1 MTRGVRKYLVGSV
14 VLIALIAVAGCSHYM
29 IGEREPWRRDAEA
42 ACLSSGAVK
51 ESPTRVRI
59 SSIDGPG
66 MCGIS
71 YPLKVSSLGEA
82 APLGYDDEP
91 PLPPSS
97 IPQGAM
103 PQHWPVVQ
111 SGSMPQQE
119 PAVQSSSLPPLQP
132 AAPSLAQPGAP
143 QYGQQQYGQ
152 PQYSQP
158 QYAQPQYRQ
167 PQYSQPQYNQ
177 PQYVT
182 PAGAPMSL
190 NPPGVAQPDADDA
203 DVPADSSGPMLEA
216 VPDSGYGTPYPA
228 TATPSPAPPY
238 TPRPESG
245 PYSAEPV
252 PLGPPAAPMVTAAA
266 GPVELKPAAT
276 LACPIVS
283 MLDQW
288 ISEAVQ
294 PAAEKWFREPV
305 VEIKQIGSYS
315 CRDMINGNPN
325 APISE
330 HAFGN
335 ALDIAAFVLADGHT
349 ITVQYGWHGTPEEQG
364 FLHDVQGAA
373 CQDFTTV
380 LAPGANVYHYNH
392 IHVDLMRRRNSRHIC
407 EPAAI
412 PGDVVAERARARYA
426 AQHYG
431 NPSVTGSI
439 KSERKSARPS
449 AYSGDDGLPDAV
461 PGAD

>member
-14 VLIALIAVAGCSHYM
+14 VLIALIAVAGCSHYL
-29 IGEREPWRRDAEA
+29 IGEREPWRRDAEV
-42 ACLSSGAVK
+42 ACLNSGAVK

-59 SSIDGPG
+59 TSIDGPG
-66 MCGIS
+66 ICGIS
-71 YPLKVSSLGEA
+71 YPLKVSALGDA
-82 APLGYDDEP
+82 GPLGYDDEP

-97 IPQGAM
+97 IPQSSM
-103 PQHWPVVQ
+103 PQHWPV
-111 SGSMPQQE
+111 
-119 PAVQSSSLPPLQP
+119 VQSSSLPPLQP
-132 AAPSLAQPGAP
+132 ATTPPPLTQPGAP
-143 QYGQQQYGQ
+143 QYGQQQYQ
-152 PQYSQP
+152 PEYIQQQYSQP
-158 QYAQPQYRQ
+158 QYDQPQYGRPQYNPPQYGQ
-167 PQYSQPQYNQ
+167 PQYG
-177 PQYVT
+177 T

-190 NPPGVAQPDADDA
+190 NPPGVAQPDENDA
-203 DVPADSSGPMLEA
+203 DAPDDSSGPMLEA
-216 VPDSGYGTPYPA
+216 APSPGYGATDPA
-228 TATPSPAPPY
+228 PATPSPAPPY
-238 TPRPESG
+238 TPRPEFA

-288 ISEAVQ
+288 ISDAVQ

-315 CRDMINGNPN
+315 CRDMINGDPN
-325 APISE
+325 AHISE

-349 ITVQYGWHGTPEEQG
+349 ITVQYGWHGSPEEQG

-392 IHVDLMRRRNSRHIC
+392 IHVDLMRRRNGRHIC

-412 PGDVVAERARARYA
+412 PGEVVAERARERYA
-426 AQHYG
+426 AQHDG
-431 NPSVTGSI
+431 GPRVTGSI
-439 KSERKSARPS
+439 ATRTRHSTLG
-449 AYSGDDGLPDAV
+449 YSGGSDDRLPLAV
-461 PGAD
+461 PGDD